1 MRPASPV
8 LAALGQAVQSMNGAE
23 DKGLQNGDFTLSILL
38 LWGMLMSLAKLV
50 KKNQMNQ
57 LHRLLSD

>member
-1 MRPASPV
+1 MKPASPV

-23 DKGLQNGDFTLSILL
+23 DTGLQNGDFTLSILL
-38 LWGMLMSLAKLV
+38 LCLMSMAKLV

>member
-38 LWGMLMSLAKLV
+38 LCLMSMAKLV